1 MKSGVAVLQMSSTTD
16 VSRNL
21 TQAEVLISSAAQQGA
36 KLLFLPE
43 NFALLGVNNPYPTGL
58 REALN
63 KEPETL
69 RKWLAAMARQYQVW
83 LVAGSIPMANR
94 LDGSLLDKR
103 VRAVCL
109 VFNELGEEVARYDKI
124 HLFDVDVAD
133 EYGAYRE
140 SDTVEP
146 GDQLVVLD
154 TPCGRL
160 GLAICYDLRFAELF
174 YQLRAQGAE
183 MISVPSAF
191 TATTGEAHW
200 QVLLRARAIE
210 TQCYVLA
217 PNQCGQH
224 SEKRHS
230 YGHSMIVDP
239 WGEVVGSLADQSGV
253 LCADI
258 DLQRVEALRQRM
270 PVAQHHRLI
279 NKQ

>member
-1 MKSGVAVLQMSSTTD
+1 MKPGVAVIQMSSTTD
-16 VSRNL
+16 VASNL
-21 TQAEVLISSAAQQGA
+21 KQAEALIKEAAQQGA

-43 NFALLGVNNPYPTGL
+43 NFALLGVEDPYPAGL

-63 KEPETL
+63 KESQTL
-69 RKWLAAMARQYQVW
+69 RSWLADIARQYQVW
-83 LVAGSIPMANR
+83 LVAGSIPIANR
-94 LDGSLLDKR
+94 PDGSLIDKR

-109 VFNELGEEVARYDKI
+109 VVNEQGEEVARYDKI
-124 HLFDVDVAD
+124 HLFDVDVTD

-146 GDQLVVLD
+146 GEQLVVLD

-160 GLAICYDLRFAELF
+160 GLAICYDLRFPELF
-174 YQLRAQGAE
+174 YQLREQGAE
-183 MISVPSAF
+183 MISLPSAF

-200 QVLLRARAIE
+200 EVLLRARAIE

-239 WGEVVGSLADQSGV
+239 WGEVVGCLADQSGV
-253 LCADI
+253 VCVDI
-258 DLQRVEALRQRM
+258 DLVRVTELRQRM

-279 NKQ
+279 DKE

>member
-1 MKSGVAVLQMSSTTD
+1 MTPGVAVIQMSSTAD
-16 VSRNL
+16 VSKNL
-21 TQAEVLISSAAQQGA
+21 AQAEVLISSAAQQGA

-43 NFALLGVNNPYPTGL
+43 NFALLGVGNPYQAGL

-69 RKWLAAMARQYQVW
+69 RKWLAAMARQHQVW

-94 LDGSLLDKR
+94 PDGSLLDKR

-109 VFNELGEEVARYDKI
+109 VFNERGEEVARYDKI

-140 SDTVEP
+140 SDTVES

-230 YGHSMIVDP
+230 YGHSLIVDP
-239 WGEVVGSLADQSGV
+239 WGEVVGSLADQPGV
-253 LCADI
+253 VCANI
-258 DLQRVEALRQRM
+258 DLARVAELRQRM

-279 NKQ
+279 NRE

>member
-1 MKSGVAVLQMSSTTD
+1 MKSSVAVIQMSSTAD
-16 VSRNL
+16 VCRNL
-21 TQAEVLISSAAQQGA
+21 EQAEALISSAAQQGA

-43 NFALLGVNNPYPTGL
+43 NFALLGVEDPHSAGL

-63 KEPETL
+63 NEPETL
-69 RKWLAAMARQYQVW
+69 RKWLAVMARQYRVW

-94 LDGSLLDKR
+94 PDGSLLDKR

-109 VFNELGEEVARYDKI
+109 VFNALGEEVARYDKI
-124 HLFDVDVAD
+124 HLFDVDVTD

-146 GDQLVVLD
+146 GDQVVVLD

-174 YQLRAQGAE
+174 YQLRTQGAE

-191 TATTGEAHW
+191 TATTGAAHW
-200 QVLLRARAIE
+200 EVLLRARAIE

-230 YGHSMIVDP
+230 YGHSMIIDA
-239 WGEVVGSLADQSGV
+239 WGEVVERLTDRPGV
-253 LCADI
+253 LMADI
-258 DLQRVEALRQRM
+258 DLQRVAELRQRM
-270 PVAQHHRLI
+270 PVAQHHRLFD
-279 NKQ
+279 K

>member
-1 MKSGVAVLQMSSTTD
+1 MKSGVAVIQMSSTAD
-16 VSRNL
+16 VCKNL
-21 TQAEVLISSAAQQGA
+21 EQAEALIRSAAQQGA

-43 NFALLGVNNPYPTGL
+43 NFALLGVEDSHSAGL

-63 KEPETL
+63 NEPETL
-69 RKWLAAMARQYQVW
+69 RKWLAIMASQYQVW
-83 LVAGSIPMANR
+83 LVAGSIPIANR
-94 LDGSLLDKR
+94 PDGSLLDKR

-146 GDQLVVLD
+146 GDQVVVLD

-174 YQLRAQGAE
+174 YQLRTQGAE
-183 MISVPSAF
+183 IISLPSAF
-191 TATTGEAHW
+191 TATTGAAHW
-200 QVLLRARAIE
+200 EVLLRARAIE

-230 YGHSMIVDP
+230 YGHSMIIDA
-239 WGEVVGSLADQSGV
+239 WGEVVERLTDHPGV
-253 LCADI
+253 LIADI
-258 DLQRVEALRQRM
+258 DLQRVAELRQRM
-270 PVAQHHRLI
+270 PVAQHHRLFD
-279 NKQ
+279 K